1 MADLTAMFRSLREVP
16 SSPADAARIARDI
29 LTDKNTLKPVKAHVL
44 RTSTLEPLADFLVV
58 EAAMQ
63 SLRAELSFGG
73 YEPLA
78 MQARNAAG
86 EWAKADVVILAP
98 ELSDLDSAAAADPL
112 CDAAWPKRAS
122 DALVALAQS
131 VRKAA
136 KGRLIVLLPAM
147 LESAR
152 DGYGDL
158 AQDGRT
164 GERFA
169 ELRTTAWN
177 QLTENVADC
186 LVFDSEQLVRE
197 EGLRALLDH
206 RMWQGFRVPYSTTGM
221 RALGMHLGRLIGVA
235 TLPRRKCLVLDCDNT
250 LWGGVIGEVG
260 KEHIEL
266 APEGKGAGY
275 YALQRDALALARRGV
290 LLALLSKNQ
299 EAVVLDALAGHPHVL
314 LRPELIAAHSISFDV
329 TKAQGMRAI
338 AKQLNIGLDS
348 LVFVD
353 DSATECELIR
363 QLVPEVCVYQTP
375 AAPHHLPGFLLT
387 LREFDVARTLKEDH
401 ARAAE
406 YQRRKERQRAAPVSG
421 ENLDDYLRSLEI
433 KVKIVTARDATL
445 ERVVQMEGKTNQF
458 NTTTRRLSRADL
470 DRIIQSGGEVFAVNV
485 ADRFGDY
492 GVTVACA
499 VEMDKR
505 DRRASVTSFLMSCR
519 IIGLGA
525 ELALLSHVGAWAKQ
539 RGATT
544 LSGYVKPSDKNQPA
558 RDLYQRAG
566 FAESKA
572 QDGSLGSR
580 WDYDLERSVPETPKW
595 IHA

>member
-186 LVFDSEQLVRE
+186 L
-197 EGLRALLDH
+197 
-206 RMWQGFRVPYSTTGM
+206 
-221 RALGMHLGRLIGVA
+221 
-235 TLPRRKCLVLDCDNT
+235 
-250 LWGGVIGEVG
+250 
-260 KEHIEL
+260 
-266 APEGKGAGY
+266 
-275 YALQRDALALARRGV
+275 
-290 LLALLSKNQ
+290 
-299 EAVVLDALAGHPHVL
+299 
-314 LRPELIAAHSISFDV
+314 
-329 TKAQGMRAI
+329 
-338 AKQLNIGLDS
+338 
-348 LVFVD
+348 
-353 DSATECELIR
+353 
-363 QLVPEVCVYQTP
+363 
-375 AAPHHLPGFLLT
+375 
-387 LREFDVARTLKEDH
+387 
-401 ARAAE
+401 
-406 YQRRKERQRAAPVSG
+406 
-421 ENLDDYLRSLEI
+421 
-433 KVKIVTARDATL
+433 
-445 ERVVQMEGKTNQF
+445 
-458 NTTTRRLSRADL
+458 
-470 DRIIQSGGEVFAVNV
+470 
-485 ADRFGDY
+485 
-492 GVTVACA
+492 
-499 VEMDKR
+499 
-505 DRRASVTSFLMSCR
+505 
-519 IIGLGA
+519 
-525 ELALLSHVGAWAKQ
+525 
-539 RGATT
+539 
-544 LSGYVKPSDKNQPA
+544 
-558 RDLYQRAG
+558 
-566 FAESKA
+566 
-572 QDGSLGSR
+572 
-580 WDYDLERSVPETPKW
+580 
-595 IHA
+595 